1 MSSEGGCNMQVK
13 RWAMVAAIGATLVLS
28 SCKSNKVTD
37 VHHPAKLEESGTE
50 GIMKVVLE
58 EKAVDRIGIQTAQVV
73 AQGSNLVVPYGPILY
88 DTKGDTWTFT
98 NPAPLTYV
106 RAKIVVENVEG
117 DGAILSQGPPA
128 GTTIVTV
135 GAAELMGAEHKYGH

>member
-28 SCKSNKVTD
+28 SCKSNKVTE

-50 GIMKVVLE
+50 GIMKVILE
-58 EKAVDRIGIQTAQVV
+58 EKAATRIGLQTTQVV
-73 AQGSNLVVPYGPILY
+73 QEGARLVVPYGAVLY
-88 DTKGDTWTFT
+88 DTKGDTWAFT
-98 NPAPLTYV
+98 NPSPLTYV
-106 RAKIVVENVEG
+106 RAKVVVEAIDG
-117 DGAILSQGPPA
+117 DRAILSLGPAA